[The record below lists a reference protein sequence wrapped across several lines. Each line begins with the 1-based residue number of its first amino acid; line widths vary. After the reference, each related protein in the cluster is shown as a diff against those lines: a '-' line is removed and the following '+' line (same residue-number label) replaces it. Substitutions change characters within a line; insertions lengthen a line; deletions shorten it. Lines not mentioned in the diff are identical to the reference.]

1 MLQRF
6 YFMVA
11 ILFGTRHGIQISKES
26 GKTWF
31 QTSFKSVFPFQQ
43 YNKIK
48 YIDVIVLHQACR
60 LLVKSIVTNETKI
73 NWRQVNIHLLTLRF
87 SLNEYLM

>member
-31 QTSFKSVFPFQQ
+31 QTSFKIVLPFQQ

-48 YIDVIVLHQACR
+48 YIDVIVLHEACR
-60 LLVKSIVTNETKI
+60 LLV
-73 NWRQVNIHLLTLRF
+73 
-87 SLNEYLM
+87 

>member
-26 GKTWF
+26 GKTCF
-31 QTSFKSVFPFQQ
+31 QTSFKSVLPFQH
-43 YNKIK
+43 YNWIK

-60 LLVKSIVTNETKI
+60 LLVKSIVINETKI